1 MKLLRELADQLLL
14 GTDRRPPVLPALP
27 PALAEL
33 LGENSA
39 ESESVALR
47 AAGALAWC
55 ADAGFVS
62 VPDAEAPACADAET
76 ASCADLALVP
86 VLRAAFEEGPDA
98 LRVEALRLLAACGLV
113 LPPRL
118 LPAAL
123 GLGFRTAALRPV
135 LMPVLGERG
144 RWLARQNPDWA
155 YAVGAGD
162 AEPAADLWEHGST
175 AERQAF
181 LAVLRQRAP
190 DRARELLRDGFAELD
205 ARTRAGLLGLLAA
218 GLSAADEEFLQGALA
233 DRSKEVR
240 QIAAGL
246 LARLPTSAYVGRM
259 TTRLTACLRRERKLL
274 RQVWLIE
281 PPESFG
287 ADWKADVVE
296 ESRAKGESLG
306 DRAWWLYQLARAVPL
321 AWWEATMGME
331 PGALVVW
338 AKESD
343 WGEALFRAWGEAL
356 QRQPEARWAA
366 AFLDAPKL
374 KGLPL
379 DAFDLI
385 ACLPVAEGERRWL
398 HLLRN
403 RPGGITQGEL
413 VARIVRSLSTVSE
426 DFARHLLDEL
436 RQIMARPAYVE
447 RGTYEICQ
455 ALPDFVC
462 LLPLACLDDAM
473 RGWPGGT
480 PETEYFSKTLAR
492 MLAIAEQRKT
502 LHRHL
507 SQRKSP

>member
-1 MKLLRELADQLLL
+1 MRLLRELADQLLL
-14 GTDRRPPVLPALP
+14 GTERRPPVMPALP
-27 PALAEL
+27 PALGEL
-33 LGENSA
+33 LGEGSGA
-39 ESESVALR
+39 VETVALR
-47 AAGALAWC
+47 TAGALAWC
-55 ADAGFVS
+55 AGAGFVPA
-62 VPDAEAPACADAET
+62 PDAEVPTCADAET
-76 ASCADLALVP
+76 LSVADLPLIP
-86 VLRAAFEEGPDA
+86 VLRAVFEEGPDG

-123 GLGFRTAALRPV
+123 GLGVRSRELRPE

-144 RWLARQNPDWA
+144 RWLAQQNPDWA
-155 YAVGAGD
+155 YAAGAGD

-181 LAVLRQRAP
+181 LAALRQRAP
-190 DRARELLRDGFAELD
+190 DRARELLREGFTEID
-205 ARTRAGLLGLLAA
+205 ARTRAGMIELLAA

-240 QIAAGL
+240 QIAASL
-246 LARLPTSAYVGRM
+246 LARLPSSAYVGRM
-259 TTRLTACLRRERKLL
+259 TARLSASLRQERKLL
-274 RQVWLIE
+274 RRVWLIE

-287 ADWKADVVE
+287 ADWKGDAVE
-296 ESRAKGESLG
+296 ENRAKGESLG

-321 AWWEATMGME
+321 AWWEATTGIE

-338 AKESD
+338 AKETD
-343 WGEALFRAWGEAL
+343 WSEALFRAWGEAL
-356 QRQPEARWAA
+356 RRQPDARWAA

-379 DAFDLI
+379 DSFELI
-385 ACLPVAEGERRWL
+385 ASLPVAEGERRWL

-403 RPGGITQGEL
+403 RPGAITQGEL
-413 VARIVRSLSTVSE
+413 VARIVRSLSAVSE
-426 DFARHLLDEL
+426 DFARRLLDEL

-455 ALPDFVC
+455 TLPDFVC
-462 LLPLACLDDAM
+462 LLPISCLDEAM
-473 RGWPGGT
+473 GGWPGGT
-480 PETEYFSKTLAR
+480 PDTEYFSKTLAR